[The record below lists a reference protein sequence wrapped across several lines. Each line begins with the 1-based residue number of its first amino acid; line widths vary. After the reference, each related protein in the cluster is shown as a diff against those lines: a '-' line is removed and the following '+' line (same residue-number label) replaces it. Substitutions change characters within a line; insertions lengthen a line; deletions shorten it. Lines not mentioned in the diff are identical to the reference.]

1 MDSSVNN
8 QDEGVLSPEIKGI
21 VAQLEA
27 EIANA
32 EIEFQ
37 SQLDGNH
44 PKQNILENNDESL
57 SSLSS
62 EEDSIFAATAIQ
74 KQMAAEE
81 IQMQCF
87 VEEKLALRRQP
98 KHLSP
103 PPLTPRPS
111 DKDLAISSDNRM
123 KNSTLSTSI
132 AKTTARSTPIH
143 KSSPRVE
150 SKWKLS
156 IEEEQPYILH
166 KPATFISPKIE
177 SLSSSITNDINIAN
191 GSTHAHAIEEGKS
204 FHIINLDP
212 SQRLSKYD
220 PEQGVIREEI
230 LPDGNQ
236 DHSYS
241 TKGATSMGSNCVRRS
256 VKRLRTC
263 FSSICTCI
271 SNVFMAIWVA
281 LSLLVNSVNN
291 YFKECTN
298 NQLEMI
304 SLAPKAMKTI
314 TSWTTDMER
323 GIGLPLTC
331 VAVSMITTI
340 YPTAPGYNI
349 FIAIIL
355 LFVQIKPVSRVSLVN
370 IYSRV
375 LTWTNLMYS
384 CSSIITVRLNG

>member
-1 MDSSVNN
+1 MEDNQD
-8 QDEGVLSPEIKGI
+8 QDEGVLSPEMKDTI
-21 VAQLEA
+21 ARLEA
-27 EIANA
+27 EISNA

-44 PKQNILENNDESL
+44 PKQNVLENNDESL

-74 KQMAAEE
+74 KQMAAEQ

-87 VEEKLALRRQP
+87 VEEKLGLRRQP
-98 KHLSP
+98 MHLLTP

-111 DKDLAISSDNRM
+111 DKDLAISSVNRM
-123 KNSTLSTSI
+123 NNATLATSI
-132 AKTTARSTPIH
+132 TTATTRAPMH
-143 KSSPRVE
+143 ESSPRVE
-150 SKWKLS
+150 SKLKLS

-166 KPATFISPKIE
+166 RPATFISPKIE

-204 FHIINLDP
+204 FHTINLDP
-212 SQRLSKYD
+212 SQSLSKYD

-291 YFKECTN
+291 YFKECTK

-323 GIGLPLTC
+323 GIGLSLTC

-355 LFVQIKPVSRVSLVN
+355 LFVQIKPVSRVSLV
-370 IYSRV
+370 IFKSVDLAYLSSY
-375 LTWTNLMYS
+375 LFYS
-384 CSSIITVRLNG
+384 CSQLSL

>member
-1 MDSSVNN
+1 MEDNQD
-8 QDEGVLSPEIKGI
+8 QDEGVLSPEMKDTI
-21 VAQLEA
+21 ARLEA
-27 EIANA
+27 EISNA

-44 PKQNILENNDESL
+44 PKQNVLENNDESL

-87 VEEKLALRRQP
+87 DEEKLALRRQP

-111 DKDLAISSDNRM
+111 DKYLGISSDNRM

-132 AKTTARSTPIH
+132 AKTTARSTPMH
-143 KSSPRVE
+143 ESSPRVE
-150 SKWKLS
+150 SKLKLS

-166 KPATFISPKIE
+166 RPATFISPKIE
-177 SLSSSITNDINIAN
+177 SLSSSIMNDNNIIN
-191 GSTHAHAIEEGKS
+191 GSTHAIEEGTS
-204 FHIINLDP
+204 FHTINLDP
-212 SQRLSKYD
+212 SQSLSKYD

-323 GIGLPLTC
+323 GIGLSLTC
-331 VAVSMITTI
+331 VAVSMVTTI

-355 LFVQIKPVSRVSLVN
+355 LFVQIKPVSRVSLV
-370 IYSRV
+370 IFKSVDLAYLSSY
-375 LTWTNLMYS
+375 LFYS
-384 CSSIITVRLNG
+384 CSQLSL

>member
-1 MDSSVNN
+1 MEDNQD
-8 QDEGVLSPEIKGI
+8 QDEGVLSPEMKDTI
-21 VAQLEA
+21 ARLEA
-27 EIANA
+27 EISNA

-44 PKQNILENNDESL
+44 PKQNVLENNDESL

-74 KQMAAEE
+74 KQMAAEQ

-87 VEEKLALRRQP
+87 VEEKLGLRRQP
-98 KHLSP
+98 MHLLTP

-111 DKDLAISSDNRM
+111 DKDLAISSVNRM
-123 KNSTLSTSI
+123 NNATLATSI
-132 AKTTARSTPIH
+132 TTATTRAPMH
-143 KSSPRVE
+143 ESSPRVE
-150 SKWKLS
+150 SKLKLS

-166 KPATFISPKIE
+166 RPATFISPKIE

-204 FHIINLDP
+204 FHTINLDP

-323 GIGLPLTC
+323 GIGLSLTC

-355 LFVQIKPVSRVSLVN
+355 LFVQIKPVSRVSLV
-370 IYSRV
+370 IFKSVDLAYLSSY
-375 LTWTNLMYS
+375 LFYS
-384 CSSIITVRLNG
+384 CSQLSL

>member
-1 MDSSVNN
+1 MEDNQD
-8 QDEGVLSPEIKGI
+8 QDEGVLSPEMKDTI
-21 VAQLEA
+21 ARLET
-27 EIANA
+27 EISNA

-44 PKQNILENNDESL
+44 PKQNVLENNDESL

-74 KQMAAEE
+74 KQMAAEQ

-87 VEEKLALRRQP
+87 VEEKLALSRQP
-98 KHLSP
+98 KHLLTP
-103 PPLTPRPS
+103 PPLTPRPL
-111 DKDLAISSDNRM
+111 DKDLGRSSDNRM
-123 KNSTLSTSI
+123 NNSTLATSI
-132 AKTTARSTPIH
+132 TTATNRAPIH
-143 KSSPRVE
+143 ESSPRVE
-150 SKWKLS
+150 SKLKLS

-166 KPATFISPKIE
+166 RPATFISPKIE

-204 FHIINLDP
+204 FHTINLDP

-220 PEQGVIREEI
+220 PQQGVIREEI

-236 DHSYS
+236 EHSYF

-323 GIGLPLTC
+323 GIGLSLTC
-331 VAVSMITTI
+331 IAVSMITTI

-355 LFVQIKPVSRVSLVN
+355 LFVQIKPVSRVSLV
-370 IYSRV
+370 IFKSVDLAYLSSY
-375 LTWTNLMYS
+375 LFYS
-384 CSSIITVRLNG
+384 CSQLSL